1 MKKLLPLLVFC
12 VSFFAAAQNINRVNV
27 DGKIIVEGNDIEGI
41 SIYNS
46 SSQIGTITNENGEFT
61 IAVASQDLLEIRA
74 LEYQNFDVRIN
85 DAILESK
92 KLSIFL
98 IEEINK
104 LDEVIITTRGLSGIL
119 KADINSIKTFN
130 PKLNALYFGMKD
142 NDGVTIGDFEGEVE
156 NTGMITQG
164 QSLVNG
170 LNVINIVDQLLIP
183 LFRSEVKDK
192 KAAGIPEVPSSSIK
206 YYMGSTFLVDNFGIP
221 EHRVEE
227 FIRYVEDETFNLDYL
242 NYGNEIEFLELLNKK
257 SELFL
262 NPESNKD

>member
-12 VSFFAAAQNINRVNV
+12 ISFFAVAQNIERVNV

-46 SSQIGTITNENGEFT
+46 SSEVGTVTNEKGEFT
-61 IAVASQDLLEIRA
+61 IAVASQDLLKIRA

-119 KADINSIKTFN
+119 EADINSIKTFN

-142 NDGVTIGDFEGEVE
+142 NDGAGIGDFAGQIE
-156 NTGMITQG
+156 NTGMISQG

-170 LNVINIVDQLLIP
+170 LNVVNIVDQLLIP
-183 LFRSEVKDK
+183 LFRSKVKDK
-192 KAAGIPEVPSSSIK
+192 EAAGVPEVPSTSVK
-206 YYMGSTFLVDNFGIP
+206 HYLGSTFLVENFEIP

-257 SELFL
+257 SEVFL
-262 NPESNKD
+262 NPKSDKD